1 MKKNTYR
8 LIAFRRRMINYFLR
22 IFTLPGVKD
31 EITRYSRVFMG
42 EASRYSAGF
51 KGEVVETKEAFAVLT
66 KYIRKEKISRAEKKQ
81 FKHQIIG
88 LLRGTGVVVPF
99 MLIPLPFI
107 GTLLLIIMD
116 HLLLAMNIQI
126 LPASFYPEKK
136 QDLLTT
142 KGIEEDLEKAI
153 AKGK

>member
-1 MKKNTYR
+1 
-8 LIAFRRRMINYFLR
+8 MINYFLR
-22 IFTLPGVKD
+22 IFTLPGVRD
-31 EITRYSRVFMG
+31 EITRYARVFMG

-51 KGEVVETKEAFAVLT
+51 KGEAVETREAFAVLT

-81 FKHQIIG
+81 FKNQMVDI
-88 LLRGTGVVVPF
+88 LRGTGVVVPF

-107 GTLLLIIMD
+107 GTLLLIIVD

-136 QDLLTT
+136 QDLLTA
-142 KGIEEDLEKAI
+142 KGIDEDLEKAI
-153 AKGK
+153 AKEK